1 MAPAWQ
7 EVDHARIEKRCEL
20 VLSGATISKRIEE
33 EAFDD
38 SLFTL
43 FHLNFLEISHTC
55 LTSMPP
61 GIARLV
67 NLTRLVLSANQLSML
82 PPDMGKLRKLKFLDA
97 SRNAIEELPVELS
110 NLTELQCLNVSN
122 NKLSSIPDEFSKLSR
137 LIVLNFSHNDI
148 VEFPSFLSGEAKFE
162 NMSEVVASNNRIETL
177 PGKLSHTL
185 PSIKLLDVAG
195 NQLKQVPGELGDI
208 GKLKEIQLKENP
220 LSDKRLKKLVEQC
233 HYKQVLEYIK
243 SHGPRDTSAQSHDK
257 SGSAKKGGK
266 KKGPVIAS
274 GVQELQNAFE
284 VLQLNTQSPTVIVSD
299 AVQEVRPYIVCC
311 IMRNVY
317 LDRDNRLRKFL
328 ALQVA
333 PVVDS
338 HVYPEFKDE
347 QSVTHFSWRML
358 ARAFTY
364 CEATRCCTFQLVP
377 LGKTQQMSG
386 KELYKQMTEEA
397 DALRK
402 EKKRSTYP
410 GIYKYLYLLKDKTL
424 YPYLRD
430 QSKLVISFPPMTN
443 SDGTRI
449 SEETRDIFAEVTG
462 NNLPFCKKVM
472 DALLGES
479 LQLGLG
485 SEDPV
490 PTDPASVGEGTCLK
504 LQVEKVKVVDKDGNL
519 RVVYPSKTDLVCP
532 GVSVEQRPD

>member
-1 MAPAWQ
+1 MAPSWQ

-20 VLSGATISKRIEE
+20 VLSGASISKRIEE

-38 SLFTL
+38 SLYTL

-82 PPDMGKLRKLKFLDA
+82 PPDMGKLRKLKFLDV
-97 SRNAIEELPVELS
+97 SRNAVEELPVELS
-110 NLTELQCLNVSN
+110 NLTELQSLNVSN
-122 NKLSSIPDEFSKLSR
+122 NKLSSIPDEFNKLTR

-162 NMSEVVASNNRIETL
+162 NMSEVVASNNRMETL

-328 ALQVA
+328 ALQNKLH
-333 PVVDS
+333 DTICGKRS
-338 HVYPEFKDE
+338 
-347 QSVTHFSWRML
+347 
-358 ARAFTY
+358 
-364 CEATRCCTFQLVP
+364 EATIATHDLAKITGNVYYDAIEPDKLKLVP

-449 SEETRDIFAEVTG
+449 SEGTRDIFAEVTG